1 VDVYF
6 GLNPVPPP
14 LPNPVITIGS
24 FDGIHKGHQALLGCV
39 QERAASLDGTG
50 MLVTFEPHPQRVIA
64 PDSAPPLLTTR
75 EEKLPL
81 LEANGLDALVILP
94 FSRELSEMEGE
105 DFVTEVLVQTL
116 GVRVLVLG
124 HDHGFGRGRRGRP
137 DLLQDMAPGGGFELV
152 MVEAVRRNGDP
163 ITSTFIRSLLAAGD
177 VHEAGRLLGRSYGL
191 DGLVVKGDGRG
202 RQLGF
207 PTANLAPRSWE
218 KCIPGN
224 GVYAVEAVV
233 RGDLHQGVCNIGV
246 RPTFSAQVRTVEAH
260 ILDFSEEIYGE
271 FVELRFLH
279 KLREEKQF
287 TSPQALQQQIESDI
301 EQARSITSQEVG

>member
-1 VDVYF
+1 
-6 GLNPVPPP
+6 
-14 LPNPVITIGS
+14 
-24 FDGIHKGHQALLGCV
+24 
-39 QERAASLDGTG
+39 
-50 MLVTFEPHPQRVIA
+50 
-64 PDSAPPLLTTR
+64 
-75 EEKLPL
+75 
-81 LEANGLDALVILP
+81 
-94 FSRELSEMEGE
+94 
-105 DFVTEVLVQTL
+105 
-116 GVRVLVLG
+116 
-124 HDHGFGRGRRGRP
+124 
-137 DLLQDMAPGGGFELV
+137 MAPGGGFELV

>member
-1 VDVYF
+1 MDVYF
-6 GLNPVPPP
+6 GLNPTPPQ
-14 LPNPVITIGS
+14 LPIPVITIGS
-24 FDGIHKGHQALLGCV
+24 FDGIHKGHQALLECV
-39 QERAASLDGTG
+39 QERAGERDGTG
-50 MLVTFEPHPQRVIA
+50 ILVTFEPHPQRVIA

-81 LEANGLDALVILP
+81 LEATGLDALVILP
-94 FSRELSEMEGE
+94 FNRELSEMEAE
-105 DFVTEVLVQTL
+105 DFVTEVLVETL

-137 DLLQDMAPGGGFELV
+137 DLLRDMAPRGGFELEV
-152 MVEAVRRNGDP
+152 VEAVRRNGDP
-163 ITSTFIRSLLAAGD
+163 ITSTFIRSVLAAGD
-177 VHEAGRLLGRSYGL
+177 VREAERLLGRAYGL

-202 RQLGF
+202 RELGF

-233 RGDLHQGVCNIGV
+233 RGERYQGVCNIGV
-246 RPTFSAQVRTVEAH
+246 RPTFSAQVQTVEAH

-279 KLREEKQF
+279 RLREEQQF
-287 TSPQALQQQIESDI
+287 VSPQALQQQIESDI
-301 EQARSITSQEVG
+301 RQARSII